1 MDSRRGLDLWGPVGR
16 WAFLNWPRGSWQYD
30 LICGAIIVGL
40 FVLPNPEP
48 QLLDVDAVLA
58 HIEAADAEL
67 EGFTADMVGTTHFS
81 LFDEEESESGTVAFL
96 KPGYYRREVLEPN
109 LRTEVYKDG
118 EFTTY
123 IPRIRQAT
131 IVSIGERGSDGEG
144 PQVPGLQNS
153 GDLRSSFDVSLED
166 RRAADSDGVMLYVL
180 KLVPHEGT
188 EPAKRWRTII
198 LEVAEGEWHPARRI
212 VLEEYG
218 GDSETIDLSNVVRN
232 PDLDDDD
239 FELDLPDGVEIV
251 RQSPAEHSTTA
262 LY

>member
-16 WAFLNWPRGSWQYD
+16 WAFLNWPRDSWQYD
-30 LICGAIIVGL
+30 LICGVIIVGL

-67 EGFTADMVGTTHFS
+67 EGFTADMVGTTHFE
-81 LFDEEESESGTVAFL
+81 LFDENESESGTVAFL
-96 KPGYYRREVLEPN
+96 KPAYYRREVLEPN

-123 IPRIRQAT
+123 IPRVKQAT
-131 IVSIGERGSDGEG
+131 ILSVGEASSDGEG
-144 PQVPGLQNS
+144 PQVPGFQNS
-153 GDLRSSFDVSLED
+153 GDLKSSFDVSLQGT
-166 RRAADSDGVMLYVL
+166 RVADSDGVTLYVL
-180 KLVPHEGT
+180 ELVPHEGT
-188 EPAKRWRTII
+188 ESAKRWRVIT

-212 VLEEYG
+212 VLQEYG

-232 PDLDDDD
+232 PNLDDDD
-239 FELDLPDGVEIV
+239 FEIDLPDDVEIV
-251 RQSPAEHSTTA
+251 RQGAAAHSVTA
-262 LY
+262 LH